1 MAGTGS
7 PRNSSPSGSLEVL
20 RMQMDTDSMA
30 RQSAMMIKLTDESLA
45 ALKVAQKTRQ
55 PVRLKIDKQGGAIE
69 IGCSGQAT
77 KFRFVIQEVPG
88 APADAVSYDCQKKYR
103 TVQTTAKALAETR
116 EKLIEEEKK
125 KQMKDSSRH
134 KREQRP
140 VVTVK
145 RATNPLAIGAQRPS
159 SSSSVR
165 SHYSDSSSKSAASR
179 VRSLGNQQQQVSSNA
194 SAAGARSFVRAELS
208 RRPLRKRVIHL
219 VILGRFSLANEIITQ
234 IRKDSLSE
242 EIAQEDADRVQE
254 IIDEI
259 GESNRE
265 TGRLQLKQAFYNEV
279 DARWPGFSSDEKS
292 YVRKILSGS
301 MGNNISNFAPVRK
314 SRIVP
319 MVAPGSGTVVNNA
332 VLSTD
337 DSSLRVVQSK
347 SPESTASSISS
358 KSPSEINNNVNSTGM
373 DGKANDDL
381 NNSSMQNSKRKA
393 HANSI
398 TPLPQI
404 TSKRPRQH
412 SLSPPEDPSNA
423 NLAMHPQ
430 QTKNN
435 GQRPTGLNDT
445 ERPPEPMNPANS
457 HLSPSSVPQ
466 TSRDWLKEFP
476 EPRSLE
482 EAETYYL
489 KFLDDYPKYLTC
501 YNLLSAVV
509 NEFKELERK
518 MNEAPKNSK
527 EHEKAEEAIEM
538 RYMHYQRNPE
548 YLETRQRH
556 EDLRS
561 KLEVLKK
568 HVDFWE
574 KNRRK
579 QMVMDR
585 TNLHSNGSSSNHH
598 TLKNAS
604 AL

>member
-7 PRNSSPSGSLEVL
+7 PRNSSPANNNIEVL
-20 RMQMDTDSMA
+20 RMQVDIDLMA
-30 RQSAMMIKLTDESLA
+30 RQSAMMIKLTDESIA

-69 IGCSGQAT
+69 IGCGGQAT

-88 APADAVSYDCQKKYR
+88 APADAVTYDCQKRYR

-116 EKLIEEEKK
+116 DKLIEEEKK
-125 KQMKDSSRH
+125 KHMKESSRH
-134 KREQRP
+134 KREQRS
-140 VVTVK
+140 VTVM

-159 SSSSVR
+159 SSSSAR
-165 SHYSDSSSKSAASR
+165 SHHSDSSYKTAAFR
-179 VRSLGNQQQQVSSNA
+179 GVGNQQQQASSNA

-219 VILGRFSLANEIITQ
+219 VILGRFSSTSEIITQ

-259 GESNRE
+259 GELNRE
-265 TGRLQLKQAFYNEV
+265 AGRLQLKQAFYNEV

-319 MVAPGSGTVVNNA
+319 MMAPGSGTLFSNA
-332 VLSTD
+332 ALSTD
-337 DSSLRVVQSK
+337 DSSFRALQSR

-373 DGKANDDL
+373 DGKMNDDL
-381 NNSSMQNSKRKA
+381 NNSSMPSSKRKA
-393 HANSI
+393 HANSVI
-398 TPLPQI
+398 APPQI
-404 TSKRPRQH
+404 TSKRPRQQ

-430 QTKNN
+430 QTKNA
-435 GQRPTGLNDT
+435 GQCIVGLNDT
-445 ERPPEPMNPANS
+445 ERPAEPVSSTNTS
-457 HLSPSSVPQ
+457 LSPSSAPQ

-482 EAETYYL
+482 EAEKYYL

-509 NEFKELERK
+509 NEFKELEKK

-548 YLETRQRH
+548 YLETRQKH

-561 KLEVLKK
+561 KLEILKK

-574 KNRRK
+574 KNQGK
-579 QMVMDR
+579 HLVADK
-585 TNLHSNGSSSNHH
+585 TNLNNNGNNNNHH
-598 TLKNAS
+598 TLKNT

>member
-88 APADAVSYDCQKKYR
+88 APADAV
-103 TVQTTAKALAETR
+103 QTTAKALAETR

-165 SHYSDSSSKSAASR
+165 SHYSDSSSKSAAS
-179 VRSLGNQQQQVSSNA
+179 RSLGNQQQQVSSNA

-430 QTKNN
+430 QT
-435 GQRPTGLNDT
+435 
-445 ERPPEPMNPANS
+445 
-457 HLSPSSVPQ
+457 
-466 TSRDWLKEFP
+466 
-476 EPRSLE
+476 
-482 EAETYYL
+482 
-489 KFLDDYPKYLTC
+489 
-501 YNLLSAVV
+501 
-509 NEFKELERK
+509 
-518 MNEAPKNSK
+518 
-527 EHEKAEEAIEM
+527 
-538 RYMHYQRNPE
+538 
-548 YLETRQRH
+548 
-556 EDLRS
+556 
-561 KLEVLKK
+561 
-568 HVDFWE
+568 
-574 KNRRK
+574 
-579 QMVMDR
+579 
-585 TNLHSNGSSSNHH
+585 
-598 TLKNAS
+598 
-604 AL
+604 